1 MEKIEKLLPY
11 FYIQCNKIIPTSRE
25 MKEKGNGEK
34 ESKFK
39 VIPMVVML
47 VLVMVVT
54 SFVSVDAHEGQYE
67 EI

>member
-1 MEKIEKLLPY
+1 
-11 FYIQCNKIIPTSRE
+11 
-25 MKEKGNGEK
+25 MKGKVKGKKG
-34 ESKFK
+34 SKVK